1 MAEKYDNA
9 DMSGFYEFITP
20 YLKGK
25 KLLDIGCGSG
35 RDIEFYL
42 KRGFKVTGV
51 DPAESFLKI
60 CKTKYPK
67 LKFFNSAI
75 QNLQIPINNFDVISV
90 AAVWMHLKRFEYYSA
105 VKSIKIYLKKRGVL
119 ILSYST
125 NKRDGFDYI
134 NYRFLK
140 WLFVKNGFVLKKQKI
155 TNDSLNR
162 NIKWI
167 TQIYVKIT

>member
-1 MAEKYDNA
+1 MA
-9 DMSGFYEFITP
+9 DMKEFYEFITP
-20 YLKGK
+20 FLKGK
-25 KLLDIGCGSG
+25 KLLDTGCGSG

-42 KRGFKVTGV
+42 QRGFKVVGV
-51 DPAESFLKI
+51 DAAAEFIKI

-67 LKFFNSAI
+67 LKFYNSKI
-75 QNLQIPINNFDVISV
+75 QNLNIPEKSFDIISIV
-90 AAVWMHLKRFEYYSA
+90 AVWMHLKRVEYYSA
-105 VKSIKIYLKKRGVL
+105 VNSIRKHLKKRGVL

-125 NKRDGFDYI
+125 NKRDGFEYI

-140 WLFVKNGFVLKKQKI
+140 GLFISSGFYLKAQKI
-155 TNDSLNR
+155 TNDSMNK